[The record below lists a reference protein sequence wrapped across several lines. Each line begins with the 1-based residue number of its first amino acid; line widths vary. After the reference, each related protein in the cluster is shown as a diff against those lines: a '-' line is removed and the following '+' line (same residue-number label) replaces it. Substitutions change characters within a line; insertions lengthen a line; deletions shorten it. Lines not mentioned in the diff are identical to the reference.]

1 MAHNKKILLDALKN
15 LNNTKSVVK
24 NSNLKEIPEMKK
36 GGKFSSDIGA
46 TNRVFKKN
54 SLFKKNPLF
63 KSKKKKSKGK
73 TYDPLAPRS
82 AAPMYFDNGG
92 IVELDGYRFKKDSS
106 GNWTY
111 ESGAPV
117 TDRGMIQRLTYEA
130 KPIGSPVVQSAPKVS
145 PQPRISSQER
155 IQKINDLSKSPRLV
169 DQEQATILAEEQ
181 RNVDIY
187 NPEVTPE
194 EKIKPKG
201 LKDLRNLE
209 WNINETLGFPFERAH
224 TAAAAATEDAGEEVD
239 NFRHPLAGRYVAE
252 GIADATGNIP
262 YISPALGFIGS
273 NLLGAGHEFMT
284 LVNPGEDVR
293 SLLTRLSEAGEDVY
307 NNYIGAKVGAS
318 DMTPEE
324 KTNYLL
330 YLSYNNKLPDG
341 VVIEKDPKAK
351 GPNNNLYFKKGPK
364 DPGKYKSSYDDG
376 GEYVELELSPEEIEE
391 YKKGG
396 YIVEDISVPSLNQME
411 EGGAPC
417 PQGYVRVN
425 GKCVPIHNMV
435 MRRVDPYYTSNPNDP
450 RIKAFN
456 DSLDLY
462 RQSTINHKRLQNS
475 NMIPHIMPNAEL
487 NKSQKKAISSA
498 KIKPKYFVKGDRTSK
513 TPSGFKSFSFPA
525 YPSPRQ
531 EVIYKPK
538 PKPKG
543 GGPGKGKKGKSKKIE
558 PFVTSDPKEYALRN
572 KAFNDSLRL
581 YNAYQMQ
588 DKLMGPGSYIVS
600 KKEAPY
606 KWNTQELKKGRKK
619 TYDEL
624 LKGYYAEDFQSEKDQ
639 FKRGYDGLTAR
650 KEDQELIKY
659 YKSLGFTDKDIMY
672 HSSPDIVSDKIRA
685 IGTYNDGTALSPIY
699 KKPVQPVIFKSESE
713 VNQYPTEYKPVVN
726 NIPQTVPEGKRIV
739 GQEEVQQLDP
749 KTGKVTT
756 VINPIYETIVPPT
769 VNSELQKFV
778 EEREPGTGADVM
790 PVYDTDELPM
800 YATPDRDAQWIGD
813 TERYVDWDGNK
824 IPYRLPRFRKPGH
837 GGDLIRRG
845 KQRYIPFPSIE
856 SRYQAEIVPEEE
868 YAMGGQYV
876 ELELTPEEIQEYV
889 KGGFIVEDISVPSL
903 NRMDNGGEPKGR
915 KKERFVEGTYDPN
928 DTAGY
933 MLTEDEVVVPG
944 EASAWGK
951 ARQAYKERLSEEEY
965 VQRRKRQYLLLNP
978 GMNRAAGVTMDRF
991 PANVEENFRKDY
1003 RYKTNTAVVKKVGK
1017 QEGWNPNKRKEYI
1030 DDLNETQ
1037 RDIVAESKYGSKLQP
1052 NYWDRALAGVAT
1064 LASPFSSGIQ
1074 RMMNEG
1080 YMPGLT
1086 KKESKEILNSKVFGI
1101 PMGGAEIFTPL
1112 TLQGQN
1118 LANYVKNRGL
1128 STGSD
1133 YKELPALGS
1142 GESMANVDD
1151 TDVMG
1156 LDLPSLVSLGFAPEA
1171 GVNLLKGAYN
1181 LGKTGVQTLKT
1192 NPFSFNPTA
1201 IEGIDLAKGR
1211 AYKTLLPEAVQE
1223 QKAIASVAQAPKE
1236 PWKMQP
1242 MPGLHLKSTMTDGA
1256 ISKIVEPKTGLI
1268 NLDQALGII
1277 AKESGGAD
1285 KVAIIKQGLGE
1296 NLPKKMDFNEFRK
1309 VVQDQ
1314 LIPLD
1319 KTIVS
1324 GGMYG
1329 VDRAGFNLGSPE
1341 IKTEKI
1347 ILSNK
1352 NKFGRGSD
1360 AHSNPEETL
1369 GHVHMLYYA
1378 EEPGAAIVTQ
1388 VQADPFQGTHRSS
1401 MKTKEQIEFS
1411 LKRMEEH
1418 YEKMKDVYEGI
1429 IKLPDGTYQLPDG
1442 QKISKSLYEN
1452 IYLGQKEAIDLTR
1465 AELKNFGQRQLLDKN
1480 HQERYLQEIVQ
1491 YAAERGDIN
1500 RIKLPTSETA
1510 AKIHGYHKYEP
1521 GHTIDD
1527 IDRRNMELDHIF
1539 NTYGPDSEEM
1549 RNFYNY
1555 YNEVLSRRNIGKAD
1569 YSSEHKT
1576 ILKKYS
1582 EQPKIIKKLYGVE
1595 PKIVTDSK
1603 GNTWYEF
1610 NIPYEFREGPAEIKA
1625 FKYGGT
1631 NSKLAK
1637 FIR

>member
-1 MAHNKKILLDALKN
+1 MAKKRYK
-15 LNNTKSVVK
+15 
-24 NSNLKEIPEMKK
+24 
-36 GGKFSSDIGA
+36 
-46 TNRVFKKN
+46 
-54 SLFKKNPLF
+54 
-63 KSKKKKSKGK
+63 
-73 TYDPLAPRS
+73 
-82 AAPMYFDNGG
+82 
-92 IVELDGYRFKKDSS
+92 
-106 GNWTY
+106 
-111 ESGAPV
+111 V
-117 TDRGMIQRLTYEA
+117 TG
-130 KPIGSPVVQSAPKVS
+130 V
-145 PQPRISSQER
+145 PQPQ
-155 IQKINDLSKSPRLV
+155 
-169 DQEQATILAEEQ
+169 
-181 RNVDIY
+181 
-187 NPEVTPE
+187 
-194 EKIKPKG
+194 
-201 LKDLRNLE
+201 
-209 WNINETLGFPFERAH
+209 
-224 TAAAAATEDAGEEVD
+224 
-239 NFRHPLAGRYVAE
+239 
-252 GIADATGNIP
+252 
-262 YISPALGFIGS
+262 
-273 NLLGAGHEFMT
+273 
-284 LVNPGEDVR
+284 
-293 SLLTRLSEAGEDVY
+293 
-307 NNYIGAKVGAS
+307 NN
-318 DMTPEE
+318 
-324 KTNYLL
+324 
-330 YLSYNNKLPDG
+330 
-341 VVIEKDPKAK
+341 
-351 GPNNNLYFKKGPK
+351 
-364 DPGKYKSSYDDG
+364 
-376 GEYVELELSPEEIEE
+376 
-391 YKKGG
+391 
-396 YIVEDISVPSLNQME
+396 
-411 EGGAPC
+411 
-417 PQGYVRVN
+417 
-425 GKCVPIHNMV
+425 
-435 MRRVDPYYTSNPNDP
+435 
-450 RIKAFN
+450 
-456 DSLDLY
+456 
-462 RQSTINHKRLQNS
+462 
-475 NMIPHIMPNAEL
+475 
-487 NKSQKKAISSA
+487 
-498 KIKPKYFVKGDRTSK
+498 
-513 TPSGFKSFSFPA
+513 
-525 YPSPRQ
+525 
-531 EVIYKPK
+531 
-538 PKPKG
+538 
-543 GGPGKGKKGKSKKIE
+543 
-558 PFVTSDPKEYALRN
+558 
-572 KAFNDSLRL
+572 
-581 YNAYQMQ
+581 
-588 DKLMGPGSYIVS
+588 
-600 KKEAPY
+600 
-606 KWNTQELKKGRKK
+606 
-619 TYDEL
+619 
-624 LKGYYAEDFQSEKDQ
+624 
-639 FKRGYDGLTAR
+639 
-650 KEDQELIKY
+650 
-659 YKSLGFTDKDIMY
+659 
-672 HSSPDIVSDKIRA
+672 
-685 IGTYNDGTALSPIY
+685 
-699 KKPVQPVIFKSESE
+699 
-713 VNQYPTEYKPVVN
+713 
-726 NIPQTVPEGKRIV
+726 
-739 GQEEVQQLDP
+739 
-749 KTGKVTT
+749 
-756 VINPIYETIVPPT
+756 
-769 VNSELQKFV
+769 
-778 EEREPGTGADVM
+778 
-790 PVYDTDELPM
+790 
-800 YATPDRDAQWIGD
+800 
-813 TERYVDWDGNK
+813 
-824 IPYRLPRFRKPGH
+824 
-837 GGDLIRRG
+837 
-845 KQRYIPFPSIE
+845 
-856 SRYQAEIVPEEE
+856 
-868 YAMGGQYV
+868 
-876 ELELTPEEIQEYV
+876 
-889 KGGFIVEDISVPSL
+889 
-903 NRMDNGGEPKGR
+903 GEPKGR

-928 DTAGY
+928 EMAGY
-933 MLTEDEVVVPG
+933 MMEEQEVVVPG

-1064 LASPFSSGIQ
+1064 LTSPFSSGIQ
-1074 RMMNEG
+1074 RIMNEG

-1142 GESMANVDD
+1142 GESMANVDN

-1236 PWKMQP
+1236 PWKMPP

-1296 NLPKKMDFNEFRK
+1296 NLPKKMDYNEFRK

-1319 KTIVS
+1319 KTIVP
-1324 GGMYG
+1324 GGEYG

-1360 AHSNPEETL
+1360 KHSNPEETL
-1369 GHVHMLYYA
+1369 GHVHMLYDA

-1388 VQADPFQGTHRSS
+1388 IQSDAFQGTFRSAI
-1401 MKTKEQIEFS
+1401 KTKEHAEINLRAQQDYYENSKISHNKIIKVSDDTYQIPNGPKIS
-1411 LKRMEEH
+1411 
-1418 YEKMKDVYEGI
+1418 KDVYDNMLI
-1429 IKLPDGTYQLPDG
+1429 Q
-1442 QKISKSLYEN
+1442 
-1452 IYLGQKEAIDLTR
+1452 QKENFDL
-1465 AELKNFGQRQLLDKN
+1465 AKALVEGFDQRQLLAKN

-1510 AKIHGYHKYEP
+1510 AKIQGYHKYEP
-1521 GHTIDD
+1521 GHSIDD

-1549 RNFYNY
+1549 RNFYNN

-1569 YSSEHKT
+1569 YSSQHKT